1 MSKVEDEAAIDEPD
15 LESLTRLQAA
25 LSAFV
30 SEDLTLPGSIRDGPQ
45 KPYGRRLLHHDIH
58 VGHALIAMLWPP
70 GAVTPVHDHGTWGLV
85 GVLEGELEVTD
96 FTRIDDPGLEGG
108 FVLSPSSPVLAQK
121 GDVATVHPRYGDIH
135 RIRNPTDA
143 YSVSIHLYGA
153 IRVTHK
159 VYDLQAGGVKRV
171 RMPRLTEPLTADQ
184 LPEKRGVL
192 RST

>member
-1 MSKVEDEAAIDEPD
+1 MSEAFEKGVEDFLLKVENESAIDETD
-15 LESLTRLQAA
+15 LESFERLQAA

-30 SEDLTLPGSIRDGPQ
+30 SEDMTLPGSIRDGPQ

-58 VGHALIAMLWPP
+58 AGHALIAMLWPP

-96 FTRIDDPGLEGG
+96 FTRIDEPGLQGG
-108 FVLSPSSPVLAQK
+108 LVLSPSSPVLVQK

-135 RIRNPTDA
+135 RIRNPTDT

-153 IRVTHK
+153 LRATHK
-159 VYDLQAGGVKRV
+159 VYDLQAGVAKRV
-171 RMPRLTEPLTADQ
+171 RMPRLTEPLSAD
-184 LPEKRGVL
+184 
-192 RST
+192 